1 MTNGGPSSFQVLRPE
16 LPEGNLLN
24 VMPIQ
29 GYATSTLVVTLENR
43 DIPLVIRLESD
54 SVRAPERK
62 ADALVLIQL
71 AHHGPKAAIPLTSTI
86 KETASSAM
94 LCTCISWRENQN
106 SDAPLQPFLK
116 LSSFKTNCFITKPFA
131 AIIKQWTSSNR
142 RF

>member
-1 MTNGGPSSFQVLRPE
+1 
-16 LPEGNLLN
+16 
-24 VMPIQ
+24 MPIQ

-94 LCTCISWRENQN
+94 LSFLDRVPPDDAVRLR
-106 SDAPLQPFLK
+106 SDRIRMP
-116 LSSFKTNCFITKPFA
+116 
-131 AIIKQWTSSNR
+131 
-142 RF
+142 